1 MKSINLPGFG
11 RLFSLV
17 MAICG
22 SFAFVSPGFA
32 APKKLLVVTITKG
45 FRHSSIPTAE
55 KVLGEL
61 GEKSGAFTVDYARV
75 EPNDPQFK
83 GADGKSDTNK
93 VNAAIEKVLAAKMSP
108 VALKNY
114 DGVIQIGRAHV

>member
-32 APKKLLVVTITKG
+32 APKKLLVVTVTKG

-61 GEKSGAFTVDYARV
+61 AQKSGAFTVDYARV
-75 EPNDPQFK
+75 EPTDAEYK
-83 GADGKSDTNK
+83 GADGKPDKEK
-93 VNAAIEKVLAAKMSP
+93 VEAAIKKVLQERLS
-108 VALKNY
+108 VTALSNY
-114 DGVIQIGRAHV
+114 DAVIFA